1 MNLAPLTQRFVL
13 HFGEMGSRW
22 GINRTVGQIYALLYV
37 SPRALNA
44 DDIGEALAF
53 SRSNVSMG
61 LKELQSWNLVR
72 LQHLP
77 NDRREYFQAPD
88 DVWAI
93 FRTLAEERRKR
104 EIDPTLSMLRDAL
117 METPSV
123 GDEIHAQAR
132 MRQMH
137 DLIELMTGWL
147 ADVQKMD
154 SATLVSLMK
163 MGAKELQSWNLVRLQ
178 HLPNDRRE
186 YFQAPDD
193 VWAIFRTLAEERRK
207 REIDPTLSMLRDALM
222 ETPAAG
228 DDIHA
233 QARMRQM
240 HDLIELMT
248 GWLADVQKMDSAT
261 LVSLMKMGAK
271 VQKLLE
277 VKSKISNTVKSGLGG
292 RRAKL
297 LTPAQTFGVQ
307 NERLSDTASPAPEG
321 DDTGKGL

>member
-77 NDRREYFQAPD
+77 NDRREYFQAPE

-117 METPSV
+117 MAKPANA
-123 GDEIHAQAR
+123 DDIHAQQR
-132 MRQMH
+132 MKEMYE
-137 DLIELMTGWL
+137 LIELMTEWL
-147 ADVQKMD
+147 MDVQKMD
-154 SATLVSLMK
+154 STTLANLMK
-163 MGAKELQSWNLVRLQ
+163 MGAQ
-178 HLPNDRRE
+178 
-186 YFQAPDD
+186 
-193 VWAIFRTLAEERRK
+193 
-207 REIDPTLSMLRDALM
+207 
-222 ETPAAG
+222 
-228 DDIHA
+228 
-233 QARMRQM
+233 
-240 HDLIELMT
+240 
-248 GWLADVQKMDSAT
+248 
-261 LVSLMKMGAK
+261 
-271 VQKLLE
+271 VQKLLR
-277 VKSKISNTVKSGLGG
+277 VKDKVSNSVKTGL
-292 RRAKL
+292 R
-297 LTPAQTFGVQ
+297 
-307 NERLSDTASPAPEG
+307 
-321 DDTGKGL
+321 GKTDKQD